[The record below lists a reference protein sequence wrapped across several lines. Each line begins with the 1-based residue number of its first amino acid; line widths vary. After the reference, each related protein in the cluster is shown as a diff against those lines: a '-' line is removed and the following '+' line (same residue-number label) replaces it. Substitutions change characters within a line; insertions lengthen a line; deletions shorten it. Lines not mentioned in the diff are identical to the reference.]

1 MASKPKPAEG
11 VALSIDD
18 TPDRYAESGV
28 NVAVPED
35 ASNTESKSGQKA
47 TPKKDASAPSSS
59 A

>member
-11 VALSIDD
+11 VALSIPE
-18 TPDRYAESGV
+18 TVDRYAEHGV
-28 NVAVPED
+28 SVAVPED
-35 ASNTESKSGQKA
+35 VSNTESKSGQKA

>member
-47 TPKKDASAPSSS
+47 TPKKESD
-59 A
+59 